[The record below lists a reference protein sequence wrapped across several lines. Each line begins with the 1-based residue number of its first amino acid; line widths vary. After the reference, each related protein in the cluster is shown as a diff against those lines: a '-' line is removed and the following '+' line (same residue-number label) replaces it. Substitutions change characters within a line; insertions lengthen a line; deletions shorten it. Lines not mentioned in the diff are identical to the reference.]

1 MDHPPTV
8 ETPAYTAVAPTPS
21 SPTPSLA
28 PAPPTPSSAAA
39 ANAHRLDAV
48 KADLF
53 KGLAHPAR
61 IRVLEA
67 LVCADDV
74 PVATLLA
81 HTGLEASNL
90 SQHLAVLRNHNLVV
104 ADRRGSQVFYQLAY
118 PEVAD
123 LMAVAKTLL
132 VSILETTR
140 QNLTSTVSAVAISSA
155 LADAAPVDPATV
167 RAVAFPTPPVGAPRT
182 GAAYDRAAAAL
193 AASSATRTRTPR
205 PGSFRPGVS
214 PSGVS
219 SVSA

>member
-1 MDHPPTV
+1 MDEARSV
-8 ETPAYTAVAPTPS
+8 EPLGTAATTS
-21 SPTPSLA
+21 
-28 PAPPTPSSAAA
+28 
-39 ANAHRLDAV
+39 HRLDAV

-67 LVCADDV
+67 LVDADNV
-74 PVATLLA
+74 PVGALLV

-104 ADRRGSQVFYQLAY
+104 AERRGSQVFYQLAY

-123 LMAVAKTLL
+123 LMAVARTLL

-140 QNLTSTVSAVAISSA
+140 RNLSSTVSAIAISST
-155 LADAAPVDPATV
+155 LADATPVDPAAV
-167 RAVAFPTPPVGAPRT
+167 RAVAFPTSSTSTSRT

-193 AASSATRTRTPR
+193 AEASRR
-205 PGSFRPGVS
+205 PT
-214 PSGVS
+214 
-219 SVSA
+219 SVDV

>member
-1 MDHPPTV
+1 MEHPH
-8 ETPAYTAVAPTPS
+8 AVA
-21 SPTPSLA
+21 
-28 PAPPTPSSAAA
+28 TPSSAAA

-67 LVCADDV
+67 LVDADDV

-104 ADRRGSQVFYQLAY
+104 AERRGSQVFYQLAY
-118 PEVAD
+118 PEVAN
-123 LMAVAKTLL
+123 LMAIAKTLL

-140 QNLTSTVSAVAISSA
+140 QNLSSTVSAIAIRST
-155 LADAAPVDPATV
+155 LAEASPVDPATV
-167 RAVAFPTPPVGAPRT
+167 RAVSFPTSSAGTPRT

-193 AASSATRTRTPR
+193 AESFNRTTSRADT
-205 PGSFRPGVS
+205 S
-214 PSGVS
+214 PADTSPVGTS
-219 SVSA
+219 SVGA